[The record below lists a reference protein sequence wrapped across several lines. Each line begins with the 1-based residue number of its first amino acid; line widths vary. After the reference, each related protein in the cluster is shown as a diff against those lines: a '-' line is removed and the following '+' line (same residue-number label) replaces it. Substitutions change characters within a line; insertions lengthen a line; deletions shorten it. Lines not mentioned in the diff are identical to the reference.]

1 MASTLPALT
10 SSLKEVYG
18 TSTGASGPGKRN
30 LTRRKFA
37 SSMSANHSQLLLG
50 GMVLLC
56 LSGPEARRGS
66 SGVLPED
73 RGSLSVVLVL
83 SCGVVIGYLR
93 RRAHALVYSNG
104 CTQPPG
110 A

>member
-37 SSMSANHSQLLLG
+37 SNISANHSQVLLG
-50 GMVLLC
+50 GMVLC
-56 LSGPEARRGS
+56 LSGPDARRPS
-66 SGVLPED
+66 SGGLPEGV
-73 RGSLSVVLVL
+73 GSLSVVLVL
-83 SCGVVIGYLR
+83 SCGVVIRCLLPGSGHPAVL
-93 RRAHALVYSNG
+93 
-104 CTQPPG
+104 PPF
-110 A
+110 AAP